1 MEIVSAKNGSL
12 LDSNWQRFQ
21 SFLLRMGTED
31 FPQPQEN
38 RTKRPRLTVKIP
50 AHKWHIPGNPIS
62 CDCPIKQFC

>member
-38 RTKRPRLTVKIP
+38 RTKRPPLAVKIP
-50 AHKWHIPGNPIS
+50 AQQLHIPGNPIS
-62 CDCPIKQFC
+62 CDCPIKQVC